1 MWYLSFFNLIVLFHF
16 LVCPPVFVLFCFL
29 RLYGWVCLFVCLFFV
44 LILKVSIKRLL
55 WQSKDSIYYCIL
67 LLLFS
72 LTYLLIFSTDTDEYE
87 TTPQKCH
94 VNAAFNSTHPSY
106 TCKWKPGYVEDGRN
120 CTGTVNSVK
129 NLWYLF

>member
-1 MWYLSFFNLIVLFHF
+1 MIFLIFQINCIISFSRLST
-16 LVCPPVFVLFCFL
+16 CFCFIL
-29 RLYGWVCLFVCLFFV
+29 FSSFVWVDLFVCLFFV

-55 WQSKDSIYYCIL
+55 WQSKDSIFYCIL

-106 TCKWKPGYVEDGRN
+106 TCTCKPGCVEDGRN

-129 NLWYLF
+129 NL